1 MEHKSK
7 NPSRNARSA
16 LLARSAAF
24 TLIELLVVIAIIA
37 ILAGLLLPALARA
50 KARARQTQCL
60 NNEKQLGLALA
71 MYTADFNDCFP
82 IYGWW
87 GCWGGRLGSGQPE
100 QYTGWN
106 VAEADRP
113 VNAYSQNVN
122 VYDCPG
128 DKGDPH
134 QPVTWSASDS
144 CFSCW
149 GNSYLMAW
157 RNGGID
163 ASTGYSYFGIEAL
176 GGDSGGLDGSTPMTP
191 MKMSEVG
198 QNPTSKIILMDWPGA
213 PDRTL
218 NQIAAWHGAQGQ
230 AYFDILYGDGHAK
243 AYLFTADERAPQ
255 VAEDSPVDLADRGYW

>member
-1 MEHKSK
+1 MEYKSRTSGC
-7 NPSRNARSA
+7 NSQSASLSRSV
-16 LLARSAAF
+16 AF

-37 ILAGLLLPALARA
+37 ILAGLILPAMARA
-50 KARARQTQCL
+50 KAKARQTLCL
-60 NNEKQLGLALA
+60 NNERQLGLALV
-71 MYTADFNDCFP
+71 MYTADFHDSFP
-82 IYGWW
+82 YYPWW
-87 GCWGGRLGSGQPE
+87 GCWGGKLGSGQPE
-100 QYTGWN
+100 QYPGGN

-122 VYDCPG
+122 VYHCPG

-134 QPVTWSASDS
+134 QPVTWGPSDS

-176 GGDSGGLDGSTPMTP
+176 GADSGGLDGSNPTTP

-198 QNPTSKIILMDWPGA
+198 QNPTTKIILMDWPAA

-218 NQIAAWHGAQGQ
+218 NQTAAWHGVPGQ
-230 AYFDILYGDGHAK
+230 AYFNVLYGDGHAK
-243 AYLFTADERAPQ
+243 AYLFTPDERVPQ
-255 VAEDSPVDLADRGYW
+255 VSEDSPVDLAHRGYW